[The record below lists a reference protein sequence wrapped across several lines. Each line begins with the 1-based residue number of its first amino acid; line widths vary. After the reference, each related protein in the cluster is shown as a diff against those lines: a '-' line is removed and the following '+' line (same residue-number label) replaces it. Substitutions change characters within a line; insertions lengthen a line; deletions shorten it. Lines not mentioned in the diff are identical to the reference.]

1 MSNVRVANQAVQVEK
16 SGPRSPAMDKTT
28 KETSQTVALP
38 FESVLTVTRE
48 RGKRKSGD
56 APPAEGETHAPPE
69 IDTKGW
75 LS

>member
-1 MSNVRVANQAVQVEK
+1 MFGWLIKLFKWKSPDQEALQWIKQQKKQAK
-16 SGPRSPAMDKTT
+16 R
-28 KETSQTVALP
+28 LLYP
-38 FESVLTVTRE
+38 FESVLTVNRE
-48 RGKRKSGD
+48 RGKTKSGD

>member
-1 MSNVRVANQAVQVEK
+1 
-16 SGPRSPAMDKTT
+16 MDKTT

-48 RGKRKSGD
+48 RGKKKSGD